1 MNKNRVLANVK
12 VDYQELK
19 AQVNF
24 GLVMIKGLIAEYNG
38 QKNYGCVL
46 RLMELV
52 EDIDNKIKP
61 VEGQGIKP
69 TIEGLVE
76 CDDLILVHE
85 LVLELLQEMRFYI
98 AM

>member
-46 RLMELV
+46 RLAEMLEEVKSKIDAIHVLESVEEL
-52 EDIDNKIKP
+52 
-61 VEGQGIKP
+61 
-69 TIEGLVE
+69 
-76 CDDLILVHE
+76 DDLIMVME
-85 LVLELLQEMRFYI
+85 MMTEMYETMKYYLEM
-98 AM
+98 